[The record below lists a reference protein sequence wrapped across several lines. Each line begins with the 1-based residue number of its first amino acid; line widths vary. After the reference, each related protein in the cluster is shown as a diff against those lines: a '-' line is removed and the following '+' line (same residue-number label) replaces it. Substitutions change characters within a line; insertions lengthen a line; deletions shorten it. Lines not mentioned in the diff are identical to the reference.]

1 LRRGIVLAWPML
13 GLRELIPVD
22 NGADFLS
29 QAFVRG
35 YQQQGIRIEY
45 RPPPTPRFGGAS
57 RGPWV
62 S

>member
-1 LRRGIVLAWPML
+1 ML

-45 RPPPTPRFGGAS
+45 RPPPTPRVGGAS
-57 RGPWV
+57 RGSWV
-62 S
+62 C

>member
-1 LRRGIVLAWPML
+1 ML
-13 GLRELIPVD
+13 GLPELIPID

-35 YQQQGIRIEY
+35 YQQQGFRIEY

-57 RGPWV
+57 RGSWV